1 VLSSRD
7 DGLPSCGT
15 IVACAPDLTNCA
27 KMVNLVMTRSGL
39 HSIVRT
45 ASRKRE
51 AVLVSAIGVFG
62 QFGFKKT
69 SVDDLAKAAGLSK
82 QGLYLHFASKEE
94 IFLAAIHRYW
104 EDGLRMVRE
113 ELARPDVS
121 LADRLEGAMD
131 AWFGRHLATFT
142 RQSLDVIE
150 VVNRLSPDGSDKC
163 KSAVRT
169 ELAKA
174 IANSREFKKT
184 NMCTPR
190 EIAQVL
196 FQFGLTWKE
205 EQSSRTEFMKKVAL
219 CIRACCQTERRQVT
233 R

>member
-1 VLSSRD
+1 MVKTSSQ
-7 DGLPSCGT
+7 
-15 IVACAPDLTNCA
+15 
-27 KMVNLVMTRSGL
+27 
-39 HSIVRT
+39 
-45 ASRKRE
+45 KRE
-51 AVLVSAIGVFG
+51 AILDSAVGVLGR
-62 QFGFKKT
+62 FGFKKT

-94 IFLAAIHRYW
+94 IFLAAIDRYL

-142 RQSLDVIE
+142 PQSFDVIA
-150 VVNRLSPDGSDKC
+150 VGVRVSPDGFDKY
-163 KSAVRT
+163 KSAVRA

-174 IANSREFKKT
+174 IANAREFKKT
-184 NMCTPR
+184 NMCTPQ

-205 EQSSRTEFMKKVAL
+205 GQPSRTEFMKKVAL

>member
-1 VLSSRD
+1 
-7 DGLPSCGT
+7 
-15 IVACAPDLTNCA
+15 
-27 KMVNLVMTRSGL
+27 MVKTGSQ
-39 HSIVRT
+39 
-45 ASRKRE
+45 KRE
-51 AVLVSAIGVFG
+51 AILDSAVGVLGR
-62 QFGFKKT
+62 FGFKKT

-94 IFLAAIHRYW
+94 IFLAAIDRYL

-142 RQSLDVIE
+142 PQSFDVIA
-150 VVNRLSPDGSDKC
+150 VGVRVSPDGFDKY
-163 KSAVRT
+163 KSAVRA

-174 IANSREFKKT
+174 IANAREFKKT
-184 NMCTPR
+184 NMCTPQ

-205 EQSSRTEFMKKVAL
+205 GQPSRTEFMKKVAL

>member
-1 VLSSRD
+1 MM
-7 DGLPSCGT
+7 P
-15 IVACAPDLTNCA
+15 
-27 KMVNLVMTRSGL
+27 RSGL
-39 HSIVRT
+39 QSIVKT
-45 ASRKRE
+45 GSQKRE
-51 AVLVSAIGVFG
+51 AVLDSAIGVFG
-62 QFGFKKT
+62 RFGFKKT

-94 IFLAAIHRYW
+94 IFLAAIQKYL
-104 EDGLRMVRE
+104 EDGLRRVRE

-121 LADRLEGAMD
+121 LADRLEGAMN
-131 AWFGRHLATFT
+131 AWFGRHLATFAP
-142 RQSLDVIE
+142 QSFDVIE
-150 VVNRLSPDGSDKC
+150 AGDRLSPDGIDKH
-163 KSAVRT
+163 KSAFRA

-184 NMCTPR
+184 NMCTPQ

-205 EQSSRTEFMKKVAL
+205 EQPSRTEFMKKVAL

>member
-1 VLSSRD
+1 
-7 DGLPSCGT
+7 
-15 IVACAPDLTNCA
+15 
-27 KMVNLVMTRSGL
+27 MVKTGSQ
-39 HSIVRT
+39 
-45 ASRKRE
+45 KRE
-51 AVLVSAIGVFG
+51 AILDSAVGVLGR
-62 QFGFKKT
+62 FGFKKT

-94 IFLAAIHRYW
+94 IFLAAIDRYL

-142 RQSLDVIE
+142 PQSFDVIA
-150 VVNRLSPDGSDKC
+150 VGVRVSPDGFDKY
-163 KSAVRT
+163 KSAVRA

-174 IANSREFKKT
+174 IANAREFKKT
-184 NMCTPR
+184 NMCTPQ

-205 EQSSRTEFMKKVAL
+205 GQQSRTEFMKKVAL

>member
-1 VLSSRD
+1 MIRL
-7 DGLPSCGT
+7 
-15 IVACAPDLTNCA
+15 
-27 KMVNLVMTRSGL
+27 SGL
-39 HSIVRT
+39 HSMVKT
-45 ASRKRE
+45 GSQKRE
-51 AVLVSAIGVFG
+51 AILDSAVGVLGR
-62 QFGFKKT
+62 FGFKKT

-94 IFLAAIHRYW
+94 IFLAAIDRYL

-142 RQSLDVIE
+142 PQSFDVIA
-150 VVNRLSPDGSDKC
+150 VGVRVSPDGFDKY
-163 KSAVRT
+163 KSAVRA

-174 IANSREFKKT
+174 IANAREFKKT
-184 NMCTPR
+184 NMCTPQ

-205 EQSSRTEFMKKVAL
+205 GQPSRTEFMKKVAL

>member
-1 VLSSRD
+1 MM
-7 DGLPSCGT
+7 P
-15 IVACAPDLTNCA
+15 
-27 KMVNLVMTRSGL
+27 RSGL
-39 HSIVRT
+39 QSIVKT
-45 ASRKRE
+45 GSQKRE
-51 AVLVSAIGVFG
+51 AVLDSAIGVFG
-62 QFGFKKT
+62 RFGFKKT

-82 QGLYLHFASKEE
+82 PGLYLHFASKEE
-94 IFLAAIHRYW
+94 IFLAAIQKYLD
-104 EDGLRMVRE
+104 DGLRMVRE

-142 RQSLDVIE
+142 PQSFDVIE
-150 VVNRLSPDGSDKC
+150 AGGRLSPDGIDKY
-163 KSAVRT
+163 KSAFRA

-184 NMCTPR
+184 NMCTPQ

-205 EQSSRTEFMKKVAL
+205 EQPSRAEFMKKVAL